1 MKSKSFIF
9 LLAVLMASFFIA
21 PYIPLWSLWTS
32 FEIPQESLKA
42 MYLASTQQALCSV
55 LLTAVLGGF
64 CASGLLWMRR
74 HVAPRWMSVVEYT
87 NLLPS
92 LLPSLFVI
100 ISTLSVVPQFPFGF
114 WGVVILHALT
124 MMGFTGVLLV
134 RLLDDKLGQH
144 SVVAASLGANGFFFF
159 RKMFALVARDLFLL
173 LSVLFFYFLT
183 SISIP
188 LIIGGTA
195 LTSVEK
201 VIYDQ
206 VTIQHNWNMALQYFV
221 LQALLLVPIFVFAQT
236 YKTKGSVETQKL
248 RLGSSSIGFLVALVP
263 SGILLTGLFLRL
275 YPGLHALTLYP
286 EFYRSL
292 PVVLVGSLLLGFLAG
307 GFSTLFLVMWTILS
321 LNISGQRLLRVLC
334 VPSVTIVAFGFSLW
348 SIEGVFGFFYT
359 AFALALIFVPVLFR
373 LGVYQNL
380 VLLQTQIDSARQL
393 GADTVFLFHRVVLP
407 QIAHHI
413 FLLSGLSAVWAM
425 SDFAVSR
432 LILERD
438 WSLGLWIQSLVQQ
451 YRWDV
456 AVAGCWL
463 LILCGFIVFF
473 FFWRVAR
480 VSRQKFM

>member
-1 MKSKSFIF
+1 MKSKSFLF
-9 LLAVLMASFFIA
+9 LLALLMISFFMA

-32 FEIPQESLKA
+32 FEMPKQSLKDI
-42 MYLASTQQALCSV
+42 YLASTQQALCSV

-74 HVAPRWMSVVEYT
+74 HVPARWMSVVEYM

-144 SVVAASLGANGFFFF
+144 SVVAAALGARGCFFF
-159 RKMFALVARDLFLL
+159 RKMFPIISRDLFLL

-206 VTIQHNWNMALQYFV
+206 VAIQHNWNTALQYFA
-221 LQALLLVPIFVFAQT
+221 LQAMMLIPIFVFAQT
-236 YKTKGSVETQKL
+236 YKTKGSVQTQKL
-248 RLGSSSIGFLVALVP
+248 RLGSSAFGFAIALVP
-263 SGILLTGLFLRL
+263 SCILLMGLFLRL
-275 YPGLHALTLYP
+275 FPGLHALLLYP

-292 PVVLVGSLLLGFLAG
+292 PVVIVGSLLLGFLAG
-307 GFSTLFLVMWTILS
+307 GFSALLLVMWTVLS
-321 LNISGQRLLRVLC
+321 LHIMGQRLLRLLC
-334 VPSVTIVAFGFSLW
+334 VPSITIVAFGFSLW
-348 SIEGVFGFFYT
+348 SIDGIFGFFYS

-380 VLLQTQIDSARQL
+380 VLLQTQIDSARQM

-413 FLLSGLSAVWAM
+413 FLLSG
-425 SDFAVSR
+425 
-432 LILERD
+432 
-438 WSLGLWIQSLVQQ
+438 
-451 YRWDV
+451 
-456 AVAGCWL
+456 
-463 LILCGFIVFF
+463 
-473 FFWRVAR
+473 
-480 VSRQKFM
+480 